1 MNNKAWSDYYTRI
14 CRFVKQHM
22 IYIVWVKRHQEWES
36 TKIIQNKSVVMKQH
50 HKSEITLRNSE
61 RLESQ
66 SEWRAEW
73 SFIRRNW
80 ITLRKSYRS
89 KILMVGPASVL

>member
-1 MNNKAWSDYYTRI
+1 MNDKARSDYYTRI
-14 CRFVKQHM
+14 CRFVLQHM

-36 TKIIQNKSVVMKQH
+36 TTIVQNKSVVMKRH
-50 HKSEITLRNSE
+50 LKSEITLRNSG

-66 SEWRAEW
+66 SESREER

-89 KILMVGPASVL
+89 KILMVGPASVS